1 MKANHHPLQ
10 EQRRKFLK
18 GFSLALGTTA
28 LGVPLFSLSSC
39 QSSNTTGEQAGTVEQ
54 GQQNETGSQNRKMG
68 IALVGLGQYSANQLA
83 PALQETQDCY
93 LAGIVTGTPSKAD
106 EWKQKYNIPDK
117 NVYNYEN
124 FDSIADN
131 PDIDIVYVVL
141 PNSMHAEY
149 TIRAARAKKH
159 VICEKPMATSV
170 EDAQRML
177 DACREN
183 GVQLAIGYRLHYE
196 PFNLRVM
203 ELGQQQVYGKVLSIQ
218 AQNSKDVTSGNLDI
232 WRLKKD
238 LAGGGPLM
246 DMGIYAVQG
255 ACYTVGKTPVA
266 ITAQFGEVTH
276 PTYFYEVEQSISWSM
291 EFDDGLVADC
301 KSSYAENNSFLKG
314 KAENGWWTLDPAYA
328 YDGKKGETHEGNLD
342 LPNIYEQV
350 RQMDGQAQSFRN
362 NQPSKVP
369 GEMGY
374 RDMRILMAIYESAR
388 NGGKRITL

>member
-1 MKANHHPLQ
+1 MKTEHSQIQ

-39 QSSNTTGEQAGTVEQ
+39 QSSNTAGEQTATSDQEQ
-54 GQQNETGSQNRKMG
+54 TTGQNRKMG

-83 PALQETQDCY
+83 PALQETENCY
-93 LAGIVTGTPSKAD
+93 LAGIVTGTPTKVD
-106 EWKQKYNIPDK
+106 EWKTKYNIPDK

-183 GVQLAIGYRLHYE
+183 GVGLAIGYRLHYE
-196 PFNLRVM
+196 PFNKRVM
-203 ELGQQQVYGKVLSIQ
+203 ELGQEQVFGKVVSIQ
-218 AQNSKDVTSGNLDI
+218 GGNSQDLTSGNPNI

-238 LAGGGPLM
+238 LSGGGPLM
-246 DMGIYAVQG
+246 DMGIYVVQG
-255 ACYTVGKTPVA
+255 ACYTVGKAPVA
-266 ITAQFGEVTH
+266 VTAQFGEVTS
-276 PTYFYEVEQSISWSM
+276 PTYFYEVEQSVNWAL
-291 EFDDGLVADC
+291 EFEDGLIAEGTT
-301 KSSYAENNSFLKG
+301 SYAEENDFLKG
-314 KAENGWWTLDPAYA
+314 KAENGWWTLEPAYG
-328 YDGKKGETHEGNLD
+328 YDGKEGETSEGKMN

-350 RQMDGQAQSFRN
+350 QQMDGQAQSFRN
-362 NQPSKVP
+362 NEPSIVP
-369 GEMGY
+369 GEMGL

-388 NGGKRITL
+388 NGGKRVTI